1 MPCWAAA
8 VMTAPI
14 GPLTRIVTMWPSAST
29 SLTPG
34 RPSKTAAATGAG
46 EGQLD
51 MVEGE
56 LADGLDAVHLDQP
69 ALADDRDPVA
79 GPVDLVDDVR
89 RQEDRPSVVAR
100 LADEPEER
108 LLDERV
114 EARRR
119 LVEDEQ
125 VRPVLER
132 DDQADLLLVA
142 LRVLLE
148 PPARVEV
155 ERLDQLGDV
164 GLVHAAAQVAEVG
177 DGLRAGQP
185 VVQVELAGQIAD
197 PAMDRDRIGG
207 RLDAEDLGAPGCR
220 PDEVEQD
227 AHRRRLAGAVRPEE
241 PEDLALGDL
250 EVEVA

>member
-1 MPCWAAA
+1 
-8 VMTAPI
+8 MTAPI
-14 GPLTRIVTMWPSAST
+14 GPLTRILMMWPSASM

-34 RPSKTAAATGAG
+34 RPSKSAARPAP

-51 MVEGE
+51 VVEGE
-56 LADGLDAVHLDQP
+56 VADGLDAVDLDQP
-69 ALADDRDPVA
+69 ALADDRDAVA

-125 VRPVLER
+125 VGPVLER
-132 DDQADLLLVA
+132 DDQPDLLLVA
-142 LRVLLE
+142 LGVLLE

-155 ERLDQLGDV
+155 ERSTSS
-164 GLVHAAAQVAEVG
+164 AT
-177 DGLRAGQP
+177 
-185 VVQVELAGQIAD
+185 
-197 PAMDRDRIGG
+197 
-207 RLDAEDLGAPGCR
+207 
-220 PDEVEQD
+220 
-227 AHRRRLAGAVRPEE
+227 
-241 PEDLALGDL
+241 
-250 EVEVA
+250 